1 MVIFQFACKL
11 LPEGNIM
18 VNPVDTVEKLQII
31 DGLWWKHHLEHM
43 ELFSILVGTPR
54 NKKKN
59 QTF

>member
-1 MVIFQFACKL
+1 
-11 LPEGNIM
+11 M

-31 DGLWWKHHLEHM
+31 DGLWWKHHLEHT